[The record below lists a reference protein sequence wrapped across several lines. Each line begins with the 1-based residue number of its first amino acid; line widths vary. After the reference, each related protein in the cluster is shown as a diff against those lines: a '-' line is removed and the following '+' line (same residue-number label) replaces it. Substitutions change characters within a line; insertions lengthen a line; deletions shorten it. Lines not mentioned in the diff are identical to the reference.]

1 MSLNP
6 PNNRIA
12 FTSCCPDDWGGSED
26 LWYHT
31 ALVLKNK
38 GYSIIAYK
46 QNFNTGHSK
55 VKQLQDA
62 GVHLVELHKNTH
74 IIKRVFKKV
83 YKKLFSSPINQ
94 LYAHGT
100 YSLAFRQQLK
110 TDRPQFVVINQGIN
124 FDGLSYA
131 YQCLQLHI
139 PYCLIMHKAVEFYWP
154 PSSERTLMKEI
165 YQNAKQCYFVSHH
178 NKNLTEEQFG
188 FRFTNAQIIWN
199 PIKLKREPIPYP
211 QQSKVYKLACIGRLF
226 IIDKGQDI
234 LLRILSKEP
243 WRSRPV
249 QVSFIGSGT
258 DEEGL
263 KAMAALLNVKNA
275 SFSGYHNS
283 IEDLWKNYHA
293 LILPSRSEGMPLTVI
308 EAMLAG
314 RTVITTHSGGNSE
327 IIEDGVTGFIGEATE
342 KDFEQKMEEAW
353 TNREQ
358 WEQIGLKACTS
369 INKILPEAPEEI
381 FAALIIKNLI

>member
-1 MSLNP
+1 MSLNHP
-6 PNNRIA
+6 KNSIA
-12 FTSCCPDDWGGSED
+12 IISCCPDDWGGSED
-26 LWYHT
+26 LWCQA
-31 ALVLKNK
+31 ALVLKTK
-38 GYSIIAYK
+38 GYRITAYK
-46 QNFNTGHSK
+46 QNFNPQHPE
-55 VKQLQDA
+55 VKRLQDA
-62 GVHLVELHKNTH
+62 GIHLVGLHKNTSLT
-74 IIKRVFKKV
+74 KRTFKKV
-83 YKKLFSSPINQ
+83 YKKLFASRINQ

-100 YSLAFRQQLK
+100 YSLALRQQLK
-110 TDRPQFVVINQGIN
+110 KDRPQFVVINQGMN

-131 YQCLQLHI
+131 YQCLLLHI
-139 PYCLIMHKAVEFYWP
+139 PYSLVMHKAVEFYWP

-178 NKNLTEEQFG
+178 NKKLTEEQFG
-188 FRFTNAQIIWN
+188 FRFMNAQVIWN

-211 QQSKVYKLACIGRLF
+211 QQSEVYKLACIGRLF

-243 WRSRPV
+243 WCSRPV

-263 KAMAALLNVKNA
+263 KSMAALLNVKNA

-314 RTVITTHSGGNSE
+314 RTVITTHAGGNSE

-353 TNREQ
+353 TSREQ